1 MSEVVEFWDG
11 VKTNNP
17 LQHLQALLAT
27 PEASHGRGLEF
38 CCKTIRR
45 AMEMPEFT
53 LEVIIESLA
62 KIKVGEDT
70 DQQIQDMIEK
80 RLSNLDSDIVIK

>member
-1 MSEVVEFWDG
+1 
-11 VKTNNP
+11 
-17 LQHLQALLAT
+17 
-27 PEASHGRGLEF
+27 
-38 CCKTIRR
+38 
-45 AMEMPEFT
+45 MEMPEFT

-80 RLSNLDSDIVIK
+80 RLSNLDSDIVIKQRDRFAQLEEKVKIMLERKALNGGNNSQITPAQLQRIMQ

>member
-1 MSEVVEFWDG
+1 
-11 VKTNNP
+11 
-17 LQHLQALLAT
+17 
-27 PEASHGRGLEF
+27 
-38 CCKTIRR
+38 
-45 AMEMPEFT
+45 MEMPEFT